1 MPDSDL
7 YHSAPRTY
15 AIELV
20 ESEGADLKTLFFCCL
35 KFMSAQDVRD
45 MLDDNELSPRFLDNK
60 ENTDDED

>member
-1 MPDSDL
+1 MPDSNL
-7 YHSAPRTY
+7 YDSAPRTY

-20 ESEGADLKTLFFCCL
+20 ESDGADAKTLLLCCL

-60 ENTDDED
+60 ENTDDAD